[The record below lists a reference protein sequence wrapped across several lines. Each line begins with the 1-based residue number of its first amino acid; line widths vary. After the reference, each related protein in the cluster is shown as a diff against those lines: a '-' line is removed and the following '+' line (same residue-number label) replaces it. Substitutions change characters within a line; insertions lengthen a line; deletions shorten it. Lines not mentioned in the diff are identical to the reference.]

1 MLINSHT
8 QNMETETQ
16 TFVLLSIGTNNEN
29 TNQWGNNYIEVPQV
43 HILWAA
49 EFRSKDIHK
58 HFKVFRS
65 FCKVTC
71 EVTEDRVQLP
81 AKDEQ

>member
-1 MLINSHT
+1 M
-8 QNMETETQ
+8 
-16 TFVLLSIGTNNEN
+16 
-29 TNQWGNNYIEVPQV
+29 

-49 EFRSKDIHK
+49 KFRSKYIHK

-81 AKDEQ
+81 AKDKQCVTCFLLEVSLLTHLSK